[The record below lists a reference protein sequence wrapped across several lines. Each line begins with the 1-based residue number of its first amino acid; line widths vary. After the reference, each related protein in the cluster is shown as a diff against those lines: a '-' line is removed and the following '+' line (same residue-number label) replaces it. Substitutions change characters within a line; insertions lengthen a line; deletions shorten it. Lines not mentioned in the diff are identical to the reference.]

1 MMTRKHVNYI
11 YSLHCLYTVFYVNL
25 KKKKT
30 MSSHDQDPNCQPST
44 HAENSICAENANR
57 PIRMHRF
64 IALYKFKYI
73 HRKSKNVIYIYS

>member
-1 MMTRKHVNYI
+1 MMTRKHVDYI
-11 YSLHCLYTVFYVNL
+11 YSLHYLYTVFYVNL
-25 KKKKT
+25 KKKT

-44 HAENSICAENANR
+44 HAENSNFANR

-73 HRKSKNVIYIYS
+73 HRKSKNII